1 MGLFRY
7 IAYVFAGSFSNRLR
21 AFPLPANTCARH
33 VRFRKRLCL
42 PNIQLSKSQRRL
54 GWTVRT
60 RLRVSSPILWARCAA
75 VTSDAQRIAIS
86 REFQGVLP
94 RRALRGI
101 REYGAARL
109 ATEKPTTTFGAD
121 ESRWPM

>member
-42 PNIQLSKSQRRL
+42 PDIRLPKSHRR
-54 GWTVRT
+54 GGRTERT
-60 RLRVSSPILWARCAA
+60 RLRVSFPILWARCAA
-75 VTSDAQRIAIS
+75 VATGAQRGAIS

-94 RRALRGI
+94 CRALRAIG
-101 REYGAARL
+101 E
-109 ATEKPTTTFGAD
+109 
-121 ESRWPM
+121 

>member
-33 VRFRKRLCL
+33 VRFRKRLYL
-42 PNIQLSKSQRRL
+42 PDIRLPKSQRR
-54 GWTVRT
+54 GGRTVRT

-75 VTSDAQRIAIS
+75 VATGAQRIAIS
-86 REFQGVLP
+86 KNFQGGLP

-101 REYGAARL
+101 REYGAAPGYRK
-109 ATEKPTTTFGAD
+109 ANNDIWRK
-121 ESRWPM
+121 